1 MSDYKTLADNII
13 KYALKKGADEVEVYI
28 EMGRESEVGT
38 RLENLERLKEATSQ
52 GLGLRIFKNKKLGF
66 AHTSDFSENNLKDF
80 IDKTIELSDETTRDK
95 FNGLPE
101 PSFDIPALDLFDPKI
116 SRIKTSW
123 KIDTCKRMEKTMFGY
138 DKHINNSEG
147 ACFWDGDSL
156 IHIANS
162 KGFHHSYKS
171 SYCYMY
177 CVPVAEKGGKM
188 QSGFWFSF
196 KRFFDELDSPETVA
210 TIAAER
216 VIRMLGATTP
226 KTKLVPVVFD
236 PLTASS
242 LIGIL
247 LSAINGDA
255 IFKRATFL
263 VDKLN
268 QKIASPCLNINDDGK
283 LTRGLASAP
292 IDGEGVPT
300 TNKEVISEGVLR
312 TYLYDTYTAKKAG
325 VKSTANAQ
333 RSYATIPEI
342 GGFNFYLQA
351 GDYSPEEI
359 IGSVKD
365 GLYVT
370 NLMGYGAN
378 IVTGDYSRGASGIW
392 IENGN
397 LTRPVEGL
405 TIASNMLEMLKN
417 VEMVGNDLK
426 MMGPVSSP
434 TLKIS
439 QMIVAGN

>member
-1 MSDYKTLADNII
+1 MADYKVLGDDII
-13 KYALKKGADEVEVYI
+13 KYALKNGADEVEVYI
-28 EMGRESEVGT
+28 EVGRESEVGT

-52 GLGLRIFKNKKLGF
+52 GLGLRIFKDKRLGF
-66 AHTSDFSENNLKDF
+66 AYTSDLSENNLKDF
-80 IDKTIELSDETTRDK
+80 INNTIKLSDETTKDE

-101 PSFDIPALDLFDPKI
+101 PSSDIPELDLFDPKI
-116 SRIKTSW
+116 EQIETSW
-123 KIDTCKRMEKTMFGY
+123 KIDACKRMEKTMFDY

-147 ACFWDGDSL
+147 ACFLDGDSL
-156 IHIANS
+156 IYIANS
-162 KGFHHSYKS
+162 KGFYHSYKN
-171 SYCYMY
+171 SYCYLY
-177 CVPVAEKGGKM
+177 CVPVAEKDGKL

-210 TIAAER
+210 NIAGER
-216 VIRMLGATTP
+216 VIRMLGAITP
-226 KTKLVPVVFD
+226 KTKKVPVVFD
-236 PLTASS
+236 PLTAGSF
-242 LIGIL
+242 IGGL

-268 QKIASPCLNINDDGK
+268 QQIASACLNINDDGR
-283 LTRGLASAP
+283 LIRGVASAP

-300 TNKEVISEGVLR
+300 TNKEIISEGVLR

-333 RSYATIPEI
+333 RSYSTIPEI

-351 GDYSPEEI
+351 GDNSPEEI

-365 GLYVT
+365 GLYLT

-417 VEMVGNDLK
+417 IEMVGNDLK

-434 TLKIS
+434 TFKIS
-439 QMIVAGN
+439 EMIVAGS